1 VLSLWKCEEFKRL
14 KPVMN
19 IPVQGFINGIC
30 ISKDGQHVVAAVGQE
45 HRLGRW
51 WSIQGAKNGVF
62 VIPLLRKNI
71 SN

>member
-1 VLSLWKCEEFKRL
+1 
-14 KPVMN
+14 MN